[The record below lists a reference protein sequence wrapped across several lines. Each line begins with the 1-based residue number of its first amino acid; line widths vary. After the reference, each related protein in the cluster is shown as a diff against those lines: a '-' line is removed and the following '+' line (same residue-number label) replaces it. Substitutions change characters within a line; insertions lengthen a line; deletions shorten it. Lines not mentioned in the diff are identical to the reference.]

1 MLTAD
6 TLTAA
11 FERLND
17 DRGGLTHIES
27 GDRRRAFT
35 AGQIRSRAL
44 GLLRHFQEH
53 GAQPGDEVIV
63 VAGNNVVF
71 IDAFWACVLGGL
83 IAVPVAPGAGDAQ
96 REKLFRIAARLNRPL
111 LATDRKNLTRLRELS
126 AALGHKAF
134 DQIVARAVVFDDI
147 SDLGTPGTP
156 HAARPDDIAFIQ
168 FSSGSTSTPKGV
180 ILTHANLLA
189 NLRGIVQGMALA
201 ADDRTL
207 SWMPLTHDMGLI
219 GFHLTFFLT
228 QTPHAIM
235 PTELFVRRPRLWLE
249 VASELKSTVLCSPN
263 FGLRHYLKAIAQDG
277 PGALDLSAVRL
288 IFNGAEPISVETC
301 REFMGRLAPCGLPAN
316 AMYPVYGL
324 AEASL
329 AVTFPPPGSA
339 LPVATLNRRFL
350 GAGQAVQDAVAGQPD
365 AVEFAGVGTAVPG
378 CELLIAREGG
388 GAAPDGEI
396 GRILIRGANVTR
408 GYYNDP
414 ATTAETVSA
423 DGWVDTGDL
432 GCMHAR
438 QLVITGRRKEII
450 FVNGQNYYPHDLEG
464 VLETHLALEA
474 GRIAA
479 CAARAPSTA
488 ADELVV
494 FVQHRSDVASFAPVV
509 REVRRVLGE
518 HAGVTAD
525 QVLPVQRI
533 PKTTSGKLQRYQLA
547 EAYLRGEFDAA
558 RAELAALA
566 TGHEVPEDAAGEI
579 ERTLLDIC
587 ADFLGRNK
595 LGPRDN
601 VFEIGTSSLTLAQIY
616 ERIEQIYPGKLE
628 ITDFFD
634 YPTIAELARYLHSRL
649 TADQS

>member
-6 TLTAA
+6 TLAAA
-11 FERLND
+11 FERLHD

-27 GDRRRAFT
+27 GDRRRAFSP
-35 AGQIRSRAL
+35 GQIRRRAL
-44 GLLRHFQEH
+44 GLLRHFQDR
-53 GAQPGDEVIV
+53 GARPGDEVII
-63 VAGNNVVF
+63 VAAGNVVF
-71 IDAFWACVLGGL
+71 IDAFWACMLGGL

-111 LATDRKNLTRLRELS
+111 LATDRKNLTRLTELS
-126 AALGHKAF
+126 ATLGQAGF
-134 DQIVARAVVFDDI
+134 EGIVARAVVFDDI
-147 SDLGTPGTP
+147 HDLDTPGAA

-168 FSSGSTSTPKGV
+168 FSSGSTSAPKGV
-180 ILTHANLLA
+180 TLTHANLLA
-189 NLRGIVQGMALA
+189 NLRGIVKGMALT

-249 VASELKSTVLCSPN
+249 AASELKSTVLCSPN
-263 FGLRHYLKAIAQDG
+263 FGLRHYLKAIAQAG
-277 PGALDLSAVRL
+277 PGPLDLSAVRL
-288 IFNGAEPISVETC
+288 IFNGAEPISVATC
-301 REFMGRLAPCGLPAN
+301 REFMQRLAPCGLRPD

-329 AVTFPPPGSA
+329 AVTFPPPGA
-339 LPVATLNRRFL
+339 PLPVATLDRRFL
-350 GAGQAVQDAVAGQPD
+350 GAGQTVRAAAAGQPD
-365 AVEFAGVGTAVPG
+365 AVEFACVGNPVAG
-378 CELLIAREGG
+378 CEVRIGREGG
-388 GAAPDGEI
+388 GTAPDGEI

-414 ATTAETVSA
+414 AITAETLSA
-423 DGWVDTGDL
+423 DGWLDTGDL
-432 GCMHAR
+432 GCRHAG
-438 QLVITGRRKEII
+438 QLVITGRHKEII
-450 FVNGQNYYPHDLEG
+450 FVNGQNYYPHDLEA
-464 VLETHLALEA
+464 VLESHLALEA

-479 CAARAPSTA
+479 CGCRPPGMD

-494 FVQHRSDVASFAPVV
+494 FVQHRADAAAFAATVRDVK
-509 REVRRVLGE
+509 RVLGE
-518 HAGVTAD
+518 HAGVAAD
-525 QVLPVQRI
+525 QVLPVPRI

-547 EAYLRGEFDAA
+547 EAYLRGEFKAV

-566 TGHEVPEDAAGEI
+566 DSPAAPADAAGEI

-587 ADFLGRNK
+587 ADFLGKGK

-634 YPTIAELARYLHSRL
+634 YPTIAELARYLHARL
-649 TADQS
+649 TAAQS